1 MADLESDRV
10 ERKESLQDDSPARVR
25 EAVCAFAND
34 LPDHRRAGVV
44 FVGADDDGRPGD
56 IAITDEPLRRLAD
69 VKTDGNIVPPP
80 TLTVGKHRLFG
91 QDVAVVTVRPSDS
104 PPVRYRGRTWIRVGP
119 HRAVASAQDERILN
133 EKRRHRDPHFDAW
146 PVRTAGLADP
156 ATGRFEDE
164 YLPAAIDPEALA
176 ANDRTAEERLAAAKM
191 IVSDEDPVPTV
202 AGLLVLGKRPL
213 DHLPGAYVQF
223 LRVGGNEWGDE
234 VIDEARCAGSVA
246 DVIRRLDDK
255 LIAHNRTAVDFTSGP
270 VETRRSTWPL
280 GALQQ
285 LVRNAVMH
293 RTYEG
298 TNAPVRVYWFDD
310 RIEIISPGGPYGAV
324 TADLGHGADRQL
336 PLADGHLPDLDVDP
350 ALGSD
355 ARNPILGVLR
365 EWTADD
371 VPPVVDPVDD
381 QPAVGHGHGR
391 DGVANVFRDAVL
403 EVELLVFAAAEQA
416 PGLVDCEPPGDVAE
430 PEDGGH
436 GVERLSN
443 LSRPSPR
450 RFPVGSGQPEPIG
463 GGKWPRCSGDPP
475 RNGSPAR
482 TSPASRPW
490 CASAT
495 GRTPATT
502 RRCTAGRLNTVPRS
516 GR

>member
-1 MADLESDRV
+1 MTGAYSDDELEAMMADLESDRV
-10 ERKESLQDDSPARVR
+10 ERKESLQGDSPARIR

-44 FVGADDDGRPGD
+44 FVGADDEGRPKG
-56 IAITDEPLRRLAD
+56 IEITDELLRRLAD

-104 PPVRYRGRTWIRVGP
+104 PPVRYRGRIWIRVGP
-119 HRAVASAQDERILN
+119 RRAVASAQDERILS
-133 EKRRHRDPHFDAW
+133 EKRRHRDPHFDAR
-146 PVRTAGLADP
+146 PVRTAGLADL

-176 ANDRTAEERLAAAKM
+176 ANDRTAEERLATAKM
-191 IVSDEDPVPTV
+191 IVSAEDPVPTV

-246 DVIRRLDDK
+246 DVVRRLDDK

-270 VETRRSTWPL
+270 VETRRSTYPL

-285 LVRNAVMH
+285 LVRNAIMH

-298 TNAPVRVYWFDD
+298 TNAPIRVYWFDD

-324 TADLGHGADRQL
+324 TADTFGQPGV
-336 PLADGHLPDLDVDP
+336 VDY
-350 ALGSD
+350 
-355 ARNPILGVLR
+355 RNPILAEAMRVL
-365 EWTADD
+365 
-371 VPPVVDPVDD
+371 
-381 QPAVGHGHGR
+381 
-391 DGVANVFRDAVL
+391 
-403 EVELLVFAAAEQA
+403 
-416 PGLVDCEPPGDVAE
+416 GLVQRFGFGIPAARRELWNNGQDEPAFR
-430 PEDGGH
+430 
-436 GVERLSN
+436 VESN
-443 LSRPSPR
+443 GIQCTVRASSKDLP
-450 RFPVGSGQPEPIG
+450 
-463 GGKWPRCSGDPP
+463 
-475 RNGSPAR
+475 GSPQ
-482 TSPASRPW
+482 W
-490 CASAT
+490 K
-495 GRTPATT
+495 
-502 RRCTAGRLNTVPRS
+502 
-516 GR
+516 

>member
-1 MADLESDRV
+1 MTGAYSDDELEAMMADLESDRV
-10 ERKESLQDDSPARVR
+10 ERKESLQGDSPARIR

-44 FVGADDDGRPGD
+44 FVGADDEGRPKG
-56 IAITDEPLRRLAD
+56 IEITDELLRRLAD

-80 TLTVGKHRLFG
+80 TLTVGKHVLLG

-119 HRAVASAQDERILN
+119 RRAVASAQDERILS
-133 EKRRHRDPHFDAW
+133 EKRRHRDPHFDAR
-146 PVRTAGLADP
+146 PVRTAGLADL

-223 LRVGGNEWGDE
+223 LRVGGNEWGGE

-246 DVIRRLDDK
+246 DVVRRLDDK

-285 LVRNAVMH
+285 LVRNAIMH

-324 TADLGHGADRQL
+324 TADTFGQPGV
-336 PLADGHLPDLDVDP
+336 VDY
-350 ALGSD
+350 
-355 ARNPILGVLR
+355 RNPILSEAMRVL
-365 EWTADD
+365 
-371 VPPVVDPVDD
+371 
-381 QPAVGHGHGR
+381 
-391 DGVANVFRDAVL
+391 
-403 EVELLVFAAAEQA
+403 
-416 PGLVDCEPPGDVAE
+416 GLVQRYGFGIPAARRELWNNGQDEPAFR
-430 PEDGGH
+430 
-436 GVERLSN
+436 VESN
-443 LSRPSPR
+443 GIQCTVRASSKDLP
-450 RFPVGSGQPEPIG
+450 
-463 GGKWPRCSGDPP
+463 
-475 RNGSPAR
+475 GSPQ
-482 TSPASRPW
+482 W
-490 CASAT
+490 K
-495 GRTPATT
+495 
-502 RRCTAGRLNTVPRS
+502 
-516 GR
+516 